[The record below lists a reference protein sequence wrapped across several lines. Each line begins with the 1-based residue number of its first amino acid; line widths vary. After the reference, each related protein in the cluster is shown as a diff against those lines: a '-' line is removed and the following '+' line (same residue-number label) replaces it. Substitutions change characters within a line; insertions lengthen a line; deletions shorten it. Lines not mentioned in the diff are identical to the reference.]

1 MQLIDFFKY
10 RLKHYFNLIQTLEEC
25 DPVEVSDCSVD
36 DRRQGRAGIGYAN
49 MENPRAKLSGLA
61 ILVKSTT

>member
-1 MQLIDFFKY
+1 
-10 RLKHYFNLIQTLEEC
+10 LKHYFNLIQTLEES

-36 DRRQGRAGIGYAN
+36 DRVQGWAGIRYAN

-61 ILVKSTT
+61 ILVNSTT

>member
-1 MQLIDFFKY
+1 
-10 RLKHYFNLIQTLEEC
+10 LKHYFNLIQTLEES

-36 DRRQGRAGIGYAN
+36 DRVQGWAGIRYAN